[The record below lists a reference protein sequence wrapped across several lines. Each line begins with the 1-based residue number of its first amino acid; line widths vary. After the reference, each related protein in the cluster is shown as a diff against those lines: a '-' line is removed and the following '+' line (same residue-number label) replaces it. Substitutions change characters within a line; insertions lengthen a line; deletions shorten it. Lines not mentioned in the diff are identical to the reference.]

1 MRDFQDFVDAQEGVF
16 ETALAEIDAGSKEGH
31 WMWFIF
37 PQIEALGSSPLAR
50 RYALHSVSEARAYL
64 AHPLLGHRLVTIVE
78 TLMELP
84 HRDAVKVFGPVDAL
98 KLRSCLTLFA
108 AAGGGPLFERALRQ
122 WCHEADEATL
132 QSITATS

>member
-1 MRDFQDFVDAQEGVF
+1 MRDFQDFVDAQDGVF

-37 PQIEALGSSPLAR
+37 PQIDGLGSSPPSR
-50 RYALHSVSEARAYL
+50 RYALHSVAEARAYL
-64 AHPLLGHRLVTIVE
+64 AHPLLGHRLVAIVE

-122 WCHEADEATL
+122 WCREADEATL
-132 QSITATS
+132 QSIAATS